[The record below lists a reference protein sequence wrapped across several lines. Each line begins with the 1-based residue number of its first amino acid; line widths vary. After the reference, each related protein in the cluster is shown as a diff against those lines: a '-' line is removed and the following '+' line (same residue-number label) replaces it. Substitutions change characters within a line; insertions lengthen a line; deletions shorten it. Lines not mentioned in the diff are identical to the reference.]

1 MRQLA
6 ITISLLLLFIFDGYS
21 EGIDVSWPVMKG
33 VRTEVRLTL
42 PTNLVHTATID
53 VEVNGQLQT
62 WPVTNGVAIKELVF
76 EKKQQLS
83 IRQSQTLY
91 TKQVNP
97 IPLWLS
103 VLPPLIAIAMAL
115 FFKEVYLSL
124 FSGLFSGT
132 FILFYYKQLSVFEG
146 ITRGLFSTVDT
157 YFVAAMKDTGHI
169 SIIVFSLLIGGMV
182 SIIHKNGGMSG
193 LVSLLA
199 RYARSPR
206 SGQFITWCLG
216 IFIFFDDYAN
226 TLVVGNTMR
235 PVTDRLKVSREK
247 LAYIVDSTAAPIA
260 SIAFVTTWIG
270 AELSYIKEGLS
281 QIGIE
286 TSAYRVFIDSIQYS
300 FYPILTIIFVLLL
313 IVTRRDF
320 GTMYNAEV
328 KARFATEKPD
338 NEPEIF
344 GGSHWTNGV
353 LPVLIVVFGTI
364 AGLIITGYDPGIMNN
379 ESLSFLGK
387 ISEIIGNSDSYTA
400 LLWSSLGGLL
410 VAIGLTVSQKT
421 MTITDTMDAMLDG
434 FKSMLPAVMVL
445 VLAWSLAQITGEL
458 HTATF
463 MSQVLT
469 HINMP
474 PWLIPALTFII
485 SAIIAFSTGSSWGT
499 MAILYPLILPAA
511 WLICLQAGLEHD
523 AAMAIFVNVV
533 SSVLAGSVLG
543 DHCSPISDTTIMSS
557 LACDCNHLQHV
568 KTQLP
573 YALFVGAVSV
583 IFGSIPGALGIPV
596 IPLFVFSSIFM
607 YIAIRF
613 FGKTIED
620 KQR

>member
-42 PTNLVHTATID
+42 PTNEVHPETITI
-53 VEVNGQLQT
+53 EVNGQLQT
-62 WPVTNGVAIKELVF
+62 CPVTNGVAITEMVF
-76 EKKQQLS
+76 EEKQQLS
-83 IRQSQTLY
+83 IRQGQTFY

-132 FILFYYKQLSVFEG
+132 FILFYYKQLSVLEG

-193 LVSLLA
+193 LVNLLA
-199 RYARSPR
+199 QYARSPR

-286 TSAYRVFIDSIQYS
+286 TSAYRIFIDSIQYS
-300 FYPILTIIFVLLL
+300 FYPILTLLFVLLL
-313 IVTRRDF
+313 IVSRRDF
-320 GTMYNAEV
+320 GTMYQAEV
-328 KARFATEKPD
+328 RARFSAEQIN
-338 NEPEIF
+338 NEPEVKV
-344 GGSHWTNGV
+344 GSHWTNGV

-364 AGLIITGYDPGIMNN
+364 AGLAITGYDPIIWNK
-379 ESLSFLGK
+379 ESISFLGR

-421 MTITDTMDAMLDG
+421 MTISDTMEAMLDG

-445 VLAWSLAQITGEL
+445 VLAWSLAQITSEL

-463 MSQVLT
+463 ISQVLT
-469 HINMP
+469 HINMA
-474 PWLIPALTFII
+474 PWLIPALTFVI

-511 WLICLQAGLEHD
+511 WLICMQAGLEHD
-523 AAMAIFVNVV
+523 AAMAIFANVV
-533 SSVLAGSVLG
+533 SSVLAGSVMG

-557 LACDCNHLQHV
+557 LASDCNHLQHV
-568 KTQLP
+568 KTQMP
-573 YALFVGAVSV
+573 YALFVGLVAV
-583 IFGSIPGALGIPV
+583 IFGSIPSALGVPV
-596 IPLFVFSSIFM
+596 IPLFVFSAIIM
-607 YIAIRF
+607 YIVLRF
-613 FGKTIED
+613 FGRTIED
-620 KQR
+620 TQR

>member
-42 PTNLVHTATID
+42 PTNLVHTETID

-124 FSGLFSGT
+124 FSGLFAGT

-206 SGQFITWCLG
+206 SGQFITWCMG

-328 KARFATEKPD
+328 KARYATEKPD
-338 NEPEIF
+338 NEPEIH

-364 AGLIITGYDPGIMNN
+364 TGLAITGYDPGIMNN

-463 MSQVLT
+463 ISQVLT
-469 HINMP
+469 NINMA

-523 AAMAIFVNVV
+523 AAMAIFANVV

-583 IFGSIPGALGIPV
+583 VFGSIPGALGIPV